1 MSLATVRTKIDDW
14 LTPRWATLVD
24 RQDTFFTARGKYFQ
38 GKWTHSAEVQQTDAL
53 NGDTIPNALTGSPTD
68 QPQHWRDFIGT
79 AFDALPL
86 PARLRIDVYNGPL
99 GQGWVATLQ
108 VRYDGKVY
116 ERSRNVGPE
125 TWRTEAWRLLSQ
137 G

>member
-14 LTPRWATLVD
+14 LTPRWQTLVD
-24 RQDTFFTARGKYFQ
+24 RQDTFFANRGKYFQ
-38 GKWTHSAEVQQTDAL
+38 GKWTHSGEVEQTDAL
-53 NGDTIPNALTGSPTD
+53 NGDTVPDNLTDSPTD
-68 QPQHWRDFIGT
+68 QSQNWQDFIGN

-99 GQGWVATLQ
+99 GHGWAATLQ
-108 VRYDGKVY
+108 VRYDGNVY
-116 ERSRNVGPE
+116 ERSRNSGPE
-125 TWRTEAWRLLSQ
+125 TWRTEAWHLLSQ